1 MEANTTNIR
10 NNASLVKRFSNRRQL
25 LNQLTTLA
33 TEMDVNNPAK
43 TQENFANFTRLYNK
57 LLDDEN
63 NDNTLTP
70 ATITANEWLA
80 HVQKLYSGDVEQ
92 EGLSLGTFNN
102 LNQVLTG
109 LRPGQMVT
117 IGARPA
123 MGKTAFAVNLIRQE
137 LQNDSTFQEEK
148 RKPTIAM
155 FSLEM
160 NRSEILE
167 RFAASLTGIK
177 GQNIRTGNVNEEE
190 LRNLMLFV
198 NDDTQGLYIN
208 DNPNITT
215 AEIESQLLKLKE
227 QQGHLDLV
235 VIDYLQLIN
244 SNLRTD
250 NRQQEVSQIS
260 RDIKKI
266 AKSLEVPIIS
276 LVQLSRSLE
285 ARQDKR
291 PTLSD
296 IRESGSIE
304 QDSDIVMFLYRDD
317 YYERDDTSNDDD
329 GEDGNVSEIEVIVA
343 KNRQGER
350 ATVKMLFLK
359 DISRF
364 QEVKYVDNS

>member
-1 MEANTTNIR
+1 M
-10 NNASLVKRFSNRRQL
+10 
-25 LNQLTTLA
+25 
-33 TEMDVNNPAK
+33 
-43 TQENFANFTRLYNK
+43 
-57 LLDDEN
+57 
-63 NDNTLTP
+63 
-70 ATITANEWLA
+70 
-80 HVQKLYSGDVEQ
+80 
-92 EGLSLGTFNN
+92 
-102 LNQVLTG
+102 
-109 LRPGQMVT
+109 
-117 IGARPA
+117 
-123 MGKTAFAVNLIRQE
+123 
-137 LQNDSTFQEEK
+137 
-148 RKPTIAM
+148 
-155 FSLEM
+155 
-160 NRSEILE
+160 
-167 RFAASLTGIK
+167 
-177 GQNIRTGNVNEEE
+177 NEEE

-317 YYERDDTSNDDD
+317 YYERDDTSNNDD